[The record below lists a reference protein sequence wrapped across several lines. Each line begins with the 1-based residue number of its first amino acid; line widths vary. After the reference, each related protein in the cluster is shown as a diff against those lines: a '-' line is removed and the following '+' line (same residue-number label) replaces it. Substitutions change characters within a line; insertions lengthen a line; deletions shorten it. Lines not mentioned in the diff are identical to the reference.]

1 MITILLAAYNGASYL
16 AEQVESILAQ
26 GYPDWQLVIQD
37 DCSTDQTAE
46 IAKRYCEREPERVR
60 FVQRATPS
68 GSAKANFSSMLSYAQ
83 TEYAMTCDQ
92 DDVWL
97 PDKLQKTMEEM
108 HRLEQEY
115 GKETPLLVH
124 TDLAVVNG
132 RLETVAPSLF
142 HLQKLNAERDRLNNL
157 LVQNIV
163 TGCTMCINR
172 PLLERAGTVPEEALM
187 HDWWF
192 ALIGAAFGK
201 IGFVRQSTVLYRQ
214 HGGNAVGAKD
224 AGSLGY
230 IGGRLRKLSETKAAV
245 HATFLQAQA
254 FHDRYENELL
264 EKDRRIIAQYLEFPK
279 ANRLKKWKMLFQYD
293 FWKSGTIRRIG
304 QLFLM

>member
-1 MITILLAAYNGASYL
+1 MITILLAAYNGANYL
-16 AEQVESILAQ
+16 AEQIESILRQ
-26 GYPDWQLVIQD
+26 SYSDWQLVIQD
-37 DCSTDQTAE
+37 DCSTDKTAE

-68 GSAKANFSSMLSYAQ
+68 GSAKANFSNMLSYAQ

-115 GKETPLLVH
+115 GNGTPLLVH
-124 TDLAVVNG
+124 TDLAVVNR

-214 HGGNAVGAKD
+214 HGDNAVGAKD

-230 IGGRLRKLSETKAAV
+230 IGGRLRKLFETKAAV

-254 FHDRYENELL
+254 FYDRYERELS
-264 EKDRRIIAQYLEFPK
+264 EQNRHTFTKYLELSK
-279 ANRLKKWKMLFQYD
+279 ANRLKKWKLLSQYD